1 MAACWGAVL
10 DRAARCACS
19 KGPYRSEIV
28 RECLRA
34 GAHHAAVLG
43 TAAHNG
49 DSALIG
55 ELLAVPG
62 DTQAAACVVVE
73 GAARGGHADLVFEHL
88 PLSRFTLCAVLNF
101 AAAEGRIA
109 VMQECLRRGAAV
121 SNAAVRDAVL
131 SGSAAAVDLC
141 LASPTGRL
149 GIGHRAQLVAA
160 GGLTASL
167 QPLLAS
173 GISQSWRD
181 QDLIAAAG
189 GGHLAAAQLCFSP
202 ATSPGAVHAAVEAAA
217 INGSKEVVLCGL
229 TKWGADNEP
238 LDLAKHVLYQRV
250 VGATPVEIVAYC
262 ISELWRGKNPD
273 QLGILF
279 IRAACLDKV
288 SVMQLCLDRGVG
300 LFAPASKSY
309 PAPSKG
315 QQKRFPSMTS
325 VAQSEF
331 ELLTVGEAAFL
342 EAAYR
347 GLESVMRACVGWG

>member
-1 MAACWGAVL
+1 ML

-238 LDLAKHVLYQRV
+238 LDLAKHRSRLSPIASASSGAAKTPTSWVFCLFVRPAWIKSPSCSCASTAASDSSRLHQNRTRPRRRV
-250 VGATPVEIVAYC
+250 
-262 ISELWRGKNPD
+262 
-273 QLGILF
+273 
-279 IRAACLDKV
+279 
-288 SVMQLCLDRGVG
+288 
-300 LFAPASKSY
+300 SKKDS
-309 PAPSKG
+309 
-315 QQKRFPSMTS
+315 R
-325 VAQSEF
+325 V
-331 ELLTVGEAAFL
+331 
-342 EAAYR
+342 
-347 GLESVMRACVGWG
+347 